1 MTALA
6 TEAVVDQQVHRGIG
20 KWAVSGGIG
29 LIFMLGMWTAM
40 IDKRIE
46 VLEQS
51 SVKREEVVRLQGSMD
66 LLRLEIQQ
74 LRSDIG
80 ALRERP

>member
-1 MTALA
+1 
-6 TEAVVDQQVHRGIG
+6 
-20 KWAVSGGIG
+20 
-29 LIFMLGMWTAM
+29 M